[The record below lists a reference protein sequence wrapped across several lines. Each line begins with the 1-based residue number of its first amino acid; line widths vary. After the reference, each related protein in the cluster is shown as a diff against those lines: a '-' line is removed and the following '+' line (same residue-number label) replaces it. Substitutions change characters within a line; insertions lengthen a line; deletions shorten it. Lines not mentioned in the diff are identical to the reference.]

1 MITGTR
7 SDLHRYGILDAV
19 VFIAKWSLDIAL
31 SMIHFDPPAAVREQ
45 REGLER
51 HTMIV
56 GSESG
61 PVSLQNIGRTTNRPL
76 PLGL

>member
-1 MITGTR
+1 
-7 SDLHRYGILDAV
+7 
-19 VFIAKWSLDIAL
+19 
-31 SMIHFDPPAAVREQ
+31 MIHFDPAAAVREQ